1 MKTNKLKMIMTIF
14 FTIFILCILSL
25 TVNATNE
32 EIEILEKLETEFS
45 KRDLEVINLYMNG
58 IEQADIA
65 RKYNICS

>member
-32 EIEILEKLETEFS
+32 EIEILEKLEEGEKNILFIF
-45 KRDLEVINLYMNG
+45 RQIQNLNSPF
-58 IEQADIA
+58 QT
-65 RKYNICS
+65 

>member
-32 EIEILEKLETEFS
+32 EIEILEKLEEGEKKILFIF
-45 KRDLEVINLYMNG
+45 RQIQNLNSPFQ
-58 IEQADIA
+58 ITQQQ
-65 RKYNICS
+65 K

>member
-32 EIEILEKLETEFS
+32 EIEILEKLEEGEKNILFIF
-45 KRDLEVINLYMNG
+45 RQIQNLNSPFQ
-58 IEQADIA
+58 ITQQQ
-65 RKYNICS
+65 K